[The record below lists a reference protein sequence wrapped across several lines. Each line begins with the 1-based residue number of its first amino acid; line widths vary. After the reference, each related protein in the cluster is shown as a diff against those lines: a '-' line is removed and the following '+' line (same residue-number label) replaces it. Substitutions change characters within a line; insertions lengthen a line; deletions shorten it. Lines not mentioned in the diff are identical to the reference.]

1 MPYPTELTKDCLGIV
16 HAGSGLV
23 TGEDLMVACE
33 GVTQLVQNT
42 ANFQYEFSDF
52 TDVTELRLKPGD
64 LEKIVELDQ
73 IAAKYRPRAIVVIVA
88 PQEFSYELACTW
100 SERVKDIGWTIH
112 ISRDRSEA
120 VRWLTQH
127 IKTERPELLAERN
140 ENAA

>member
-1 MPYPTELTKDCLGIV
+1 MPYPTELTKDCLGII

-88 PQEFSYELACTW
+88 PQEFSYELACT
-100 SERVKDIGWTIH
+100 
-112 ISRDRSEA
+112 
-120 VRWLTQH
+120 
-127 IKTERPELLAERN
+127 
-140 ENAA
+140 